1 MSTTNII
8 SPTSDQIKLDTNQRV
23 VNQEMDKDMFM
34 QLLVTQLQY
43 QDPLNPMDNQEMMAQ
58 MAQFTA
64 LEQMKNVADVTNK
77 QLAHSLIGSYV
88 QYTYTNDQTGQ
99 LEAGLG
105 KIDYVKNKGSDVLL
119 GIGEHE
125 ITLDDI
131 TEVIDPS
138 NIQANSSAFD
148 LLGKTIQAGME
159 TKNAN
164 TGLNETV
171 IIEGRVLEVRMKD
184 GVSYVVVG
192 TGDKA
197 VEIELADVQNVVEVP
212 SITDKWITATVTDT
226 DGNEK
231 EVAGIAEYVVVQQDE
246 TYVYVGGYYVPF
258 DNIKTIKEVK

>member
-1 MSTTNII
+1 MSTVNVV
-8 SPTSDQIKLDTNQRV
+8 SPTSDQIKLNGNQRV

-88 QYTYTNDQTGQ
+88 QYTYKNEETGQ
-99 LEAGLG
+99 VQMTLG
-105 KIDYVKNKGSDVLL
+105 KVDYVKNKGSDVLL

-125 ITLDDI
+125 VTLDDI
-131 TEVIDPS
+131 KEVIDPS

-148 LLGKTIQAGME
+148 LLGKTIQAAVDS
-159 TKNAN
+159 KNES
-164 TGLNETV
+164 TGLNEKV

-192 TGDKA
+192 TGDQA
-197 VEIELADVQNVVEVP
+197 VEIELSNVQNIVEVP
-212 SITDKWITATVTDT
+212 SITDKWITAAITDK
-226 DGNEK
+226 DGNEQ
-231 EVAGIAEYVVVQQDE
+231 EIEGLAEYVVVQKDQ
-246 TYVYVGGYYVPF
+246 TYVYIDGQKVPF